1 MKRKIKKLLLVFFLM
16 VVYSYVLAIENLP
29 DKLVVFQ
36 GESISMKTILG
47 LNIKDNSQTVETSSN
62 NNKSIT
68 ENPGKATLN
77 VSLFNNIFIKNV
89 NVDILPKTKVIPVG
103 NIAGVKLYTS
113 GVLVVRNVRNRRNR

>member
-1 MKRKIKKLLLVFFLM
+1 MKSKIKKLLLVFFLM

-77 VSLFNNIFIKNV
+77 ISLFNNIFIKNV